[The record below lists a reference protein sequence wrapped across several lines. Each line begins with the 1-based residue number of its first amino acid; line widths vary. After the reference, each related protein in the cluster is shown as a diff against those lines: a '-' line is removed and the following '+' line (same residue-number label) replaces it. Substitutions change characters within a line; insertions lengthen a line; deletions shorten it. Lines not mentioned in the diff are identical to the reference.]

1 MPELHRHRLPE
12 FLRHLKLLAPLAA
25 LALLATACGGSESSH
40 SATIETATTPAQPPT
55 QRASLISIFGDPSGL
70 LDTPGPLLDTLRT
83 LGVGYVRVTVSW
95 AGVAPD
101 RNASAPPAGFDA
113 SSPAS
118 YPGWAPYDAIVR
130 DAAARGIGVDMD
142 PGSPAPKWATGSGEP
157 AGGLPY
163 VWKPSAAGFGQ
174 FVHALAT
181 RYSGHYTPP
190 GAASALPGVH
200 FWSVWNEP
208 NYGPELAP
216 QAIDQSRVEVAPALY
231 RGLLDA
237 AWTAL
242 QQTGHGHDTILF
254 GELAPRGLTTG
265 DNPGSFSGM
274 VPLRFVRALY
284 CVDSSL
290 HPLQGADATARG
302 CPATA
307 AASKQFPLQNPALF
321 HASGVAVHPYP
332 QGALAPNVV
341 TPNEPD
347 YADLA
352 TLPHLEKLLDTIQGD
367 YGSSEQFDIYSTE
380 FGYKTNPPFPAAPSL
395 QQAAA
400 YLNWSEYISWSD
412 PRIRSYDQYLLT
424 DPPPISSHF
433 DTGLEFVNG
442 TPKPSYGAFRLP
454 IFMPVTTGSSDT
466 PLTVWGCVRPAHF
479 AGGPQRVRIELRTG
493 NAAFKVVDTVSI
505 TDPNGYFVA
514 NVRFPASGSV
524 RLTWSD
530 PHGPTIHSREVTVAI
545 S

>member
-1 MPELHRHRLPE
+1 MYRPPTIN
-12 FLRHLKLLAPLAA
+12 RHLKLLVALAA
-25 LALLATACGGSESSH
+25 VAVLVTACGGSKHH
-40 SATIETATTPAQPPT
+40 SATAPVATATTPAQPPA
-55 QRASLISIFGDPSGL
+55 QRASLISIFGDPARL
-70 LDTPGPLLDTLRT
+70 TTAPGPELDTLKK
-83 LGVGYVRVTVSW
+83 LGVDYVRVTVPW

-101 RNASAPPAGFDA
+101 PAASARPAGFDP
-113 SSPAS
+113 SSLAS
-118 YPGWAPYDAIVR
+118 YPGWGPYDTVVR
-130 DAAARGIGVDMD
+130 EAQARGIKVDLD
-142 PGSPAPKWATGSGEP
+142 PGSPAPKWATASGEP

-190 GAASALPGVH
+190 GASSPLPRVS

-208 NYGPELAP
+208 NYGPQLAP
-216 QAIDQSRVEVAPALY
+216 QAIDHSTVEVSPSLY

-242 QQTGHGHDTILF
+242 QQTGHGQDTILF
-254 GELAPRGLTTG
+254 GEFAPRGRTTG
-265 DNPGSFSGM
+265 DNPGNFSGM

-284 CVDSSL
+284 CVDSNL
-290 HPLQGADATARG
+290 HPLQGAAATARE
-302 CPATA
+302 CPSTA
-307 AASKQFPLQNPALF
+307 AASKQFPNQHPALF

-341 TPNEPD
+341 IPNEPD

-352 TLPHLEKLLDTIQGD
+352 TLPHLEKVLDTIQRD
-367 YGSSEQFDIYSTE
+367 YGSSKQFDLYSTE

-412 PRIRSYDQYLLT
+412 PRIRSYNQYLLA
-424 DPPPISSHF
+424 DPPPTASHF

-442 TPKPSYGAFRLP
+442 TLKPSYGAFRMP
-454 IFMPVTTGSSDT
+454 IFLPVTTGSAGT
-466 PLTVWGCVRPAHF
+466 PLTVWGAVRPAHF
-479 AGGPQRVRIELRTG
+479 ASGPQHVSIELRAG
-493 NAAFKVVDTVSI
+493 NGPFKVIDTVPI
-505 TDPNGYFVA
+505 TNPNGYFDA
-514 NVRFPASGSV
+514 SVRFPSSGSV
-524 RLTWSD
+524 RLTWSY
-530 PHGPTIHSREVTVAI
+530 PHGPTIHSREVTVTI

>member
-1 MPELHRHRLPE
+1 LPE
-12 FLRHLKLLAPLAA
+12 FHRHLKLLAPLAA
-25 LALLATACGGSESSH
+25 LALVATACGGSKSSH
-40 SATIETATTPAQPPT
+40 SATSTVETATTPAQPPA
-55 QRASLISIFGDPSGL
+55 QRASLISIFGDPGQL
-70 LDTPGPLLDTLRT
+70 LDTPGPLLDTIRT
-83 LGVGYVRVTVSW
+83 LGVNYVRVTVSW

-101 RNASAPPAGFDA
+101 GAASAPPAGFDA
-113 SSPAS
+113 SSPAA

-142 PGSPAPKWATGSGEP
+142 PGSPAPKWATGGGEP

-190 GAASALPGVH
+190 GTSSPLPRVS
-200 FWSVWNEP
+200 FWSLWNEP

-216 QAIDQSRVEVAPALY
+216 QAIDQSRIEVAPALY

-254 GELAPRGLTTG
+254 GELAPRGRTTG
-265 DNPGSFSGM
+265 DNPGNFSGM

-290 HPLQGADATARG
+290 HPLQGSAATARG

-307 AASKQFPLQNPALF
+307 AASKQFPSQNPALF

-332 QGALAPNVV
+332 QGALAPNAVI
-341 TPNEPD
+341 PNEPD

-367 YGSSEQFDIYSTE
+367 YGSSKQFDLYSTE

-412 PRIRSYDQYLLT
+412 PRIRSYDQYLLA
-424 DPPPISSHF
+424 DPPPTSSHF

-454 IFMPVTTGSSDT
+454 IFLPVTSGRAGT

-479 AGGPQRVRIELRTG
+479 AAGPQRVRIELRTG

-505 TDPNGYFVA
+505 TDPNGYFDA
-514 NVRFPASGSV
+514 SVRFPASGSV